1 MRLNGSTRIGLMGNN
16 NLRTASFEIDHNVY
30 ILGAGFS
37 KDAGLPLLTTF
48 LASMRDAR
56 ASGQLNSL
64 ENDAID
70 ALLEYRLHASLAA
83 SRVPI
88 NPDNI
93 EDLLSLVLATPVSV
107 TTYSQRNIAR
117 ELPIAIGATLSY
129 RQKLYF
135 QKSPTR
141 IVQTNT
147 EPDHER
153 WLIPQHEVGDIQR
166 QVPLYDMY
174 VALMCGYF
182 DKTTAQKDTIITF
195 NYDTL
200 IEDALTRMNV
210 QYNYGYSSADLINH
224 KKCTTR
230 LSGHLTHFDHPTD
243 SISLLKLHG
252 SINWAEDEPN
262 ASTRLVPRL
271 FYDSYDELVVEG
283 AVPLIEPP
291 TWRKGG
297 NDILRTVWDRAVNA
311 LQIATR
317 IIFIGY
323 SAPAT
328 DPHFRFLMAAGLA
341 ENICL
346 SKVIVVNPED
356 KVENDIR
363 NLIVLQGGSFERYT
377 DACEFFSNN
386 SYAINRQPRFWTLP
400 PR

>member
-1 MRLNGSTRIGLMGNN
+1 MGNN
-16 NLRTASFEIDHNVY
+16 NLSTVSFEIDHNVY
-30 ILGAGFS
+30 VLGAGFS

-48 LASMRDAR
+48 LASMREAR
-56 ASGQLNSL
+56 ASGQLNDC

-70 ALLEYRLHASLAA
+70 TLLEYRLHASLAA

-93 EDLLSLVLATPVSV
+93 EDLLSLVLATPISV
-107 TTYSQRNIAR
+107 TAASQRNIAR

-141 IVQTNT
+141 IIQTNT

-174 VALMCGYF
+174 VALMCGALYESSHR
-182 DKTTAQKDTIITF
+182 KDTIITF

-200 IEDALTRMNV
+200 IEDALTRMKV
-210 QYNYGYSSADLINH
+210 LYNYGYSSVDLSNHGKRQTDLSEYLSLSEDSINA
-224 KKCTTR
+224 
-230 LSGHLTHFDHPTD
+230 
-243 SISLLKLHG
+243 ISLLKLHG
-252 SINWAEDEPN
+252 SINWAEGEPDSN
-262 ASTRLVPRL
+262 TGLIPKL
-271 FYDSYDELVVEG
+271 FYNSYDELISHD

-297 NDILRTVWDRAVNA
+297 KDILRTVWDRAVTA
-311 LQIATR
+311 LQTATR

-323 SAPAT
+323 SAPVT

-356 KVENDIR
+356 KVEKDIR
-363 NLIVLQGGSFERYT
+363 NLIALQGGSFERYT
-377 DACEFFSNN
+377 NAYEFFSNN
-386 SYAINRQPRFWTLP
+386 CSTINRKPPYWTLP
-400 PR
+400 PS

>member
-1 MRLNGSTRIGLMGNN
+1 MGNN
-16 NLRTASFEIDHNVY
+16 NLSTASFEIDHNVY
-30 ILGAGFS
+30 VLGAGFS

-48 LASMRDAR
+48 LASMREAR
-56 ASGQLNSL
+56 ASGQLNDC

-93 EDLLSLVLATPVSV
+93 EDLLSLVLATPISV
-107 TTYSQRNIAR
+107 TATSQRNIAR

-141 IVQTNT
+141 IIQTNT

-200 IEDALTRMNV
+200 IEDALTRMKV
-210 QYNYGYSSADLINH
+210 LYNYGYSSADLSNH
-224 KKCTTR
+224 KKRQTD
-230 LSGHLTHFDHPTD
+230 LSEYLTLSED
-243 SISLLKLHG
+243 STNAISLLKLHG
-252 SINWAEDEPN
+252 SINWAEGEPN
-262 ASTRLVPRL
+262 SSTGLVPRF
-271 FYDSYDELVVEG
+271 FYNNYDELVAKG

-297 NDILRTVWDRAVNA
+297 NDILRTVWDRAVTA
-311 LQIATR
+311 LQTATR

-346 SKVIVVNPED
+346 SKVVVVNPED
-356 KVENDIR
+356 KVEKDISE
-363 NLIVLQGGSFERYT
+363 LIALQGGYLKRYQNADT
-377 DACEFFSNN
+377 FFSIYC
-386 SYAINRQPRFWTLP
+386 SAINRKPSYWTLHP
-400 PR
+400 H

>member
-1 MRLNGSTRIGLMGNN
+1 MGNN
-16 NLRTASFEIDHNVY
+16 NLSTASFEIDHNVY
-30 ILGAGFS
+30 VLGAGFS

-48 LASMRDAR
+48 LASMREAR

-107 TTYSQRNIAR
+107 TTDSQRNIAR

-153 WLIPQHEVGDIQR
+153 WLIPQHQVGDIQR
-166 QVPLYDMY
+166 QVPLYDLY

-182 DKTTAQKDTIITF
+182 NKTTAQKDTIITF

-200 IEDALTRMNV
+200 IEDALTRMKV
-210 QYNYGYSSADLINH
+210 PYNYGYSSANLINH
-224 KKCTTR
+224 GKCQAG
-230 LSGHLTHFDHPTD
+230 LSGHLTLFDAPTD
-243 SISLLKLHG
+243 SIPLLKLHG
-252 SINWAEDEPN
+252 SINWADGEPDS
-262 ASTRLVPRL
+262 STGLVPRL
-271 FYDSYDELVVEG
+271 FYDSYDELVAED

-341 ENICL
+341 KNICL
-346 SKVIVVNPED
+346 SKVVVVNPDD
-356 KVENDIR
+356 KVSEDIQQT
-363 NLIVLQGGSFERYT
+363 IALQGGVFERYPT
-377 DACEFFSNN
+377 ANDFFSIYSDN
-386 SYAINRQPRFWTLP
+386 INRKPPYWTKP
-400 PR
+400 PG